1 MRYLTQLINLRS
13 VKYLFV
19 PFLLSILFLLIYFG
33 KEESHLMIN
42 NFHSDISDFVFKY
55 ITYLGD
61 GVLFAIL
68 IFVFLFV
75 RLKWSLLLFFS
86 AIFTLLTVFISK
98 KYLFHGFPRPFKYFE
113 GTKVLH
119 LVDGVEMYTMNTFP
133 SGHTITAFAIFTI
146 LIFVVKN
153 KVLQNLF
160 VHMAILI
167 AFSRVYL
174 SQHFMI
180 DVFFGAIIG
189 VCIAVLSC
197 VLSDNMAIC
206 QESWTEKSLI
216 QIFDK
221 KNELQV

>member
-13 VKYLFV
+13 VKYLLV
-19 PFLLSILFLLIYFG
+19 PYLLSILFLLVYYG

-42 NFHSDISDFVFKY
+42 NFHSDISDFIFKY

-75 RLKWSLLLFFS
+75 RLKWSLFLFFS

-98 KYLFHGFPRPFKYFE
+98 KYVFHGIPRPFKYFE

-119 LVDGVEMYTMNTFP
+119 LVDGVEMYTMHTFP
-133 SGHTITAFAIFTI
+133 SGHTITAFAIFMI
-146 LIFVVKN
+146 LIFLVKN
-153 KVLQNLF
+153 KFLKTLF
-160 VHMAILI
+160 VHMAILVG
-167 AFSRVYL
+167 FSRVYL

-197 VLSDNMAIC
+197 VLVDNMAIC
-206 QESWTEKSLI
+206 QGSWTEKNLI

-221 KNELQV
+221 KK